1 MTRSTSTRPVSR
13 GFELH
18 YFATIV
24 GILALCTGL
33 LYVRAIATGGFLAAD
48 NANAFVNMWT
58 VAGLISAA
66 SIGTLIG
73 LHWQRLG
80 GLIALIAGLA
90 AAVITF
96 FLFDENQLMAMFIYG
111 SPFIIAGGLYLV
123 DWALRRRARGVQI
136 E

>member
-1 MTRSTSTRPVSR
+1 MTRSSPTRATYR

-33 LYVRAIATGGFLAAD
+33 LYLRAITSGGFLEGA
-48 NANAFVNMWT
+48 NANAFLNMWT
-58 VAGLISAA
+58 VAGLIAA
-66 SIGTLIG
+66 GSVGTLIG

-90 AAVITF
+90 TAVLTF
-96 FLFDENQLMAMFIYG
+96 FLFDENRFMAMFIYG
-111 SPFIIAGGLYLV
+111 SPFIIAGALYLA
-123 DWALRRRARGVQI
+123 DRTLRQRAERLQT